1 MADDLDRI
9 DDLFEI
15 FEIMKALHIPTRGLE
30 GLNETRAKL
39 RQFLEESATRRV
51 SEVSTLFLGES
62 IQPTCM
68 RI

>member
-15 FEIMKALHIPTRGLE
+15 FEIMKALHISTRGLE

>member
-9 DDLFEI
+9 DDLYEI
-15 FEIMKALHIPTRGLE
+15 FEIMRALHIQTTGLKS
-30 GLNETRAKL
+30 LDETKAKL
-39 RQFLEESATRRV
+39 RKFLVESATRRV